1 MSQLHHFRHTFP
13 DGQTLTLSVDL
24 SKRPVRMAATP
35 LDLAAKHP
43 AEYEMWVAEVVT
55 PALFA
60 ACDEETKAWFAE
72 MGLKQMT

>member
-1 MSQLHHFRHTFP
+1 
-13 DGQTLTLSVDL
+13 
-24 SKRPVRMAATP
+24 MAATP